1 MNESLSRHKTQT
13 EPQLRFLLVFF
24 TLLLLFQ
31 TRKDLSLLIIQA
43 RYCGRILAVQT
54 HGNFLS
60 TVGISKGIDGIR
72 KF

>member
-24 TLLLLFQ
+24 TLLLLLQ

-43 RYCGRILAVQT
+43 RYCGRILAV
-54 HGNFLS
+54 
-60 TVGISKGIDGIR
+60 
-72 KF
+72 